1 MNDSASLPNDAGS
14 GGSDAA
20 TGVRLSW
27 AAMSELGGRASN
39 QDRLGAARHGSLVC
53 LVVADGA
60 GGHRGGETAAT
71 LVVDAVLAAFC
82 QAPAVS
88 AAAALAFIA
97 AAEASVQA
105 AMAAATSAGV
115 ADASADATVDAT
127 ADASAGATAAAIAIA
142 AGAAVTADA
151 APAAVPGATAD
162 MRATVAVLLVDQ
174 ASAEAVWAHLGDSRI
189 YLLRGGAVHAVTRDH
204 SLVQQ
209 LVDAGYVG
217 SAALRTH
224 PQRHVLLAA
233 VGASS
238 DGIGAVAAA
247 AVRLQP
253 GDALLL
259 CTDGL
264 WEWVDDAAMLAA
276 LPTSGR
282 SQDWLDG
289 LGAAAARSAAM
300 APAGAGARDNFS
312 AYAIGVHG
320 PQALP

>member
-14 GGSDAA
+14 GGSDGA

-88 AAAALAFIA
+88 AAAALAYIA

-105 AMAAATSAGV
+105 AMAAATGAAV
-115 ADASADATVDAT
+115 ADASADAT
-127 ADASAGATAAAIAIA
+127 ADAIAIA
-142 AGAAVTADA
+142 AGAAVTADP

-162 MRATVAVLLVDQ
+162 MRATVAVLLADQ
-174 ASAEAVWAHLGDSRI
+174 ASAEAVWAHLGDSRV

-238 DGIGAVAAA
+238 DGVGAVAAA

-300 APAGAGARDNFS
+300 APAGTGARDNFS